1 MTKNTHVLCSYRS
14 FWMMINFEINQS
26 ISPHNYIPIVWAQ
39 TETFVRLPIRIW
51 RGFAIFLWWTVKQ
64 QPQQQQQKRPKVYAP
79 LVLVCTQLSFVDW
92 RHFPLFCLA
101 KKTNAMHRPSSI
113 TAIIFFLSVKRNKS
127 IQKCVYTQKHFLDN
141 AIAQWLC
148 FFSAQFF
155 LHTLSLSLDI
165 VVYAEIFMT
174 RVEYRCHFAFIV
186 FFSMSLS
193 AFIIIN
199 VPHKH
204 NLILALHVMRMNFV
218 LCCFVIVQIFDNL
231 CWFGLCDR
239 RTYRNV
245 SFKSIIF
252 VWQTW
257 WFAYFLQKI
266 EILLHEENSV
276 HIQNIMNSH
285 PIFGVR
291 CENPKECLFTFNWY
305 LTIF

>member
-1 MTKNTHVLCSYRS
+1 MMNRETTTTTTTTKASQSVCATCIGLHTIIVCWLTSFSSILPCKKNKCDASTVIDHRYYFFFICQAQQINTKMC
-14 FWMMINFEINQS
+14 
-26 ISPHNYIPIVWAQ
+26 
-39 TETFVRLPIRIW
+39 
-51 RGFAIFLWWTVKQ
+51 
-64 QPQQQQQKRPKVYAP
+64 VYA
-79 LVLVCTQLSFVDW
+79 
-92 RHFPLFCLA
+92 
-101 KKTNAMHRPSSI
+101 KTFS
-113 TAIIFFLSVKRNKS
+113 
-127 IQKCVYTQKHFLDN
+127 DN